1 MAMLNNR
8 KQQEDTREVRTDKV
22 VYPDTGEIVFIKRV
36 NRDSLKDFWELQCE
50 VLEIYVK
57 SNASFAAIMMDDDGY
72 TLLKTMCEMVPIKG
86 TTTAYLDFLRL
97 EDDYEQLERLF
108 CNSSITDNSK
118 ESALEEGIKPSI
130 ISLLHRFDYQGAVG
144 KLWKEHRAEQ
154 EKQEALELETLT
166 QTSLLNS

>member
-1 MAMLNNR
+1 MAILNR
-8 KQQEDTREVRTDKV
+8 KQQDELREVRTDKV
-22 VYPDTGEIVFIKRV
+22 VYPDNGEIVLIKRV
-36 NRDSLKDFWELQCE
+36 NRDNLKDFWELQCE

-57 SNASFAAIMMDDDGY
+57 NNASFASIMMDDDGY
-72 TLLKTMCEMVPIKG
+72 TLLKTMCEMVPTKG
-86 TTTAYLDFLRL
+86 TDKKFLDFERL
-97 EDDYEQLERLF
+97 EEDYEQLERLF

-130 ISLLHRFDYQGAVG
+130 ISLLHRFDYSGTVG

-166 QTSLLNS
+166 QTSLLS